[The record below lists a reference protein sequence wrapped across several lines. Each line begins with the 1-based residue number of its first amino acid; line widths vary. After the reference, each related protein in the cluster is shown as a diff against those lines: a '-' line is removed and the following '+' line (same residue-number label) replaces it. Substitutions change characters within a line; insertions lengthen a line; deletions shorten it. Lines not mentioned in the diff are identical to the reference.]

1 MIIKKKIEERG
12 MMEDGWI
19 KRVIQFLISYAYRD
33 YIEESKYPF
42 AIKWIA
48 NSKKIICFNVF

>member
-1 MIIKKKIEERG
+1 

-19 KRVIQFLISYAYRD
+19 KRVIQFLISYACRD

-42 AIKWIA
+42 AIQEIA
-48 NSKKIICFNVF
+48 NSKKIIFFSVF